1 MGYYITINNTNILV
15 MKEDFQNIYKKMCE
29 LNNYDELKRG
39 GGYGKLEEQGES
51 KWNPNKWFSWMPY
64 NYPDLYSTMEKILE
78 EVGFELYLDKD
89 GNLTGMGYHNK
100 SGNED
105 YFLSC
110 FAGYVKDNSYI
121 EFKGEGDDDYY
132 RYVFKDNKMTMQ
144 RGEISIAWKHEHT
157 YEYGEMSG
165 EDKETARWKVE
176 WEAKHKLNVL
186 DHVVKGL

>member
-1 MGYYITINNTNILV
+1 MGYYITINNINILV

-39 GGYGKLEEQGES
+39 GGYGKLDEQSES

-64 NYPDLYSTMEKILE
+64 NYPDLYSTMEEVLE
-78 EVGFELYLDKD
+78 QVGFQLFFNKEGDLI
-89 GNLTGMGYHNK
+89 GMEYDNK

-121 EFKGEGDDDYY
+121 EFKGEEDDDYY
-132 RYVFKDNKMTMQ
+132 RYVFEDNKMTMES
-144 RGEISIAWKHEHT
+144 GEVSIAWKHEHT
-157 YEYGEMSG
+157 YEYAEMSG
-165 EDKETARWKVE
+165 ADKEMARWKVE
-176 WEAKHKLNVL
+176 WEAKHKSNVL